1 MKQIL
6 LVAGVDYE
14 FKGVDFRSL
23 ADNRRKLLERKN
35 TKHDDLR
42 FITMDVRAGEVEV
55 REITFP
61 SGKRTENVKT
71 TTPYT
76 PVTKAS
82 YATNAAGSVRLKPK
96 LYTVMSITDV
106 YAWVRDIG
114 AKDPGSLVELSFFSH
129 GWMGGPI
136 LVDSDD
142 DRHMEITVPTIVGTS
157 TTMIVPVT
165 GTNRDPDDKDARPQ
179 LDFTAPTMDTAA
191 LKLFKAAFATDG
203 FAWLWGCSFPRII
216 HHSLWAM
223 EQAKAY
229 KSSGLGQDV
238 VLDMPGVTRED
249 VDYLEQIL
257 APKLGA
263 FPSRSSISVKFKYLR
278 WAFGVANQG
287 CYAFALATAAGI
299 EVRAAPLGTYAEYD
313 TGGDHLMNVYSGF
326 TAHFNFYKNYLGLTF
341 DPEGRRYGVYTS
353 AFSAPAP

>member
-1 MKQIL
+1 MKQIV
-6 LVAGVDYE
+6 LVAGVDFE
-14 FKGVDFRSL
+14 FHGVDFRSL
-23 ADNRRKLLERKN
+23 CDNRRKLLERKN
-35 TKHDDLR
+35 TKKDDLR
-42 FITMDVRAGEVEV
+42 FITMDVRSGEVEV

-61 SGKRTENVKT
+61 GGKRAESVKT

-76 PVTKAS
+76 AVTQAS
-82 YATNAAGSVRLKPK
+82 YATNAAGGTRLKPG

-142 DRHMEITVPTIVGTS
+142 DRQMEITVPMPMGS
-157 TTMIVPVT
+157 PVT
-165 GTNRDPDDKDARPQ
+165 MTVPITGTMRDPDDKDARPQ
-179 LDFTAPTMDTAA
+179 LDFIAPTMDPAA

-203 FAWLWGCSFPRII
+203 YAWLWGCAFPRII
-216 HHSLWAM
+216 HHALWAM
-223 EQAKAY
+223 EQSKAY

-238 VLDMPGVTRED
+238 VLNMPAVTKDD
-249 VDYLEQIL
+249 VDYLEKIL

-278 WAFGVANQG
+278 WAFCVANQS
-287 CYAFALATAAGI
+287 CYAFTLANAVGI
-299 EVRAAPLGTYAEYD
+299 EVRAAALGTYAEYD
-313 TGGDHLMNVYSGF
+313 TAGDRLMNVYSGF
-326 TAHFNFYKNYLGLTF
+326 TAHFNFYKNYLGMSF
-341 DPEGRRYGVYTS
+341 DPEGRRYAVYTS
-353 AFSAPAP
+353 ALTCPTP